1 MASGRTRGAP
11 DDTTAADAVTDAV
24 LTASRL
30 LMTVSAT
37 SIAEVDETMTIPQFR
52 VLVVLHSRGPMKLSA
67 MAELL
72 GVDPSTT
79 TRMIDR
85 MVTNGLVERQLNPN
99 SRREVLIDLTDLGS
113 ETVVNV
119 TRRRRRR
126 IARIVSRMP
135 QPLSESLVDVVQSF
149 NEAGGEPPV
158 TDVTVED
165 Y

>member
-1 MASGRTRGAP
+1 MASGRSRKAS
-11 DDTTAADAVTDAV
+11 DDTAAADAVTDAV

-30 LMTVSAT
+30 LMSVSAT
-37 SIAEVDETMTIPQFR
+37 SIAEVDETITIPQFR

-67 MAELL
+67 MAEIL

-79 TRMIDR
+79 TRMVDR
-85 MVTNGLVERQLNPN
+85 MVTTGLVERQLNPS
-99 SRREVLIDLTDLGS
+99 SRREVLIDLTDAGS

-135 QPLSESLVDVVQSF
+135 QPLSASLVEVVQSF
-149 NEAGGEPPV
+149 NDAGDEPPA
-158 TDVTVED
+158 TDVTAD
-165 Y
+165 DD